1 MKNAKNYN
9 PTTSPYAST
18 IQKFF
23 EGAQSIM
30 DNSIHPREVA
40 EVILNAVNSP
50 SPNIRYSVGKD
61 GESILKT
68 RTELSDKE
76 MEKWA
81 RESYM
86 DKKGFIRE

>member
-1 MKNAKNYN
+1 MQGRYRNSLK
-9 PTTSPYAST
+9 
-18 IQKFF
+18 
-23 EGAQSIM
+23 EAQAIM
-30 DNSIHPREVA
+30 YNSIHPREVA

-50 SPNIRYSVGKD
+50 NPNIRYSVGKD

-68 RTELSDKE
+68 RAELSDKE